1 MSRPRDELLIPSML
15 RIIPVSVGVYIC
27 SCSENGV
34 DLERYNEQSY
44 REREAWE
51 EKERGVSIVS
61 IDCSVYAASAN
72 IRLNNLWTE
81 TSRPGRLR
89 RRFEPLA

>member
-44 REREAWE
+44 REREA
-51 EKERGVSIVS
+51 
-61 IDCSVYAASAN
+61 
-72 IRLNNLWTE
+72 
-81 TSRPGRLR
+81 
-89 RRFEPLA
+89 